1 MTVTVMMG
9 LVMTIVLVIKMMKML
24 SMTMVLLHKLVMVVA
39 KGI

>member
-1 MTVTVMMG
+1 MATVMMG

-24 SMTMVLLHKLVMVVA
+24 SMTMVLLCKLVMVVE

>member
-1 MTVTVMMG
+1 MATVMMG

-24 SMTMVLLHKLVMVVA
+24 SVTMVLLCKLVMVVE